1 MSELVSQHPHRL
13 ERHHIEGVVDVYD
26 SNRDLIL
33 GRLVNIHHEGL
44 MVMGAGLLLA
54 DHIYQV
60 DLLLPSVTEG
70 SDRLHLGIDCLW
82 SRLDEATN
90 SHWAGCQVIDLS
102 DFSRRQIDALVG
114 AQ

>member
-1 MSELVSQHPHRL
+1 MSEQESQHPHRH
-13 ERHHIEGVVDVYD
+13 ERHTIEGVVDVYD

-44 MVMGAGLLLA
+44 MVMGDGLLLA

-60 DLLLPSVTEG
+60 DLLLPSAAEG

-82 SRLDEATN
+82 SRRDEATN
-90 SHWAGCQVIDLS
+90 SHWAGCQIIDLS
-102 DFSRRQIDALVG
+102 DFSRSQIDALIG